1 MTSLILPAPEDRRI
15 EAQRGHAGNPPHVA
29 LIDRAGRE
37 VVMAP
42 ESALQTGAL
51 LCAGGALASSTLH
64 TVNAAML
71 LAAIERE
78 LHRQVTEA
86 QAPAPQSNGLEP
98 SAITLHGREPL

>member
-15 EAQRGHAGNPPHVA
+15 EAQRGHSGNPPHVT

-51 LCAGGALASSTLH
+51 LCAGGALAASMLE
-64 TVNAAML
+64 TVNAPML

-78 LHRQVTEA
+78 LHRQFTDA
-86 QAPAPQSNGLEP
+86 AMPAPACNGLHP
-98 SAITLHGREPL
+98 SAITAHGCEPL